1 MSTGDWTRQTNPYPT
16 STFKFSVEGIEI
28 GTFQEVSGLSVD
40 IEVEE
45 IQEGGENGFVH
56 KLPGRM
62 TWPNIVLK
70 RGLTRSN
77 NLFEWINKSSGAG
90 FDGANNRLER
100 RPATI
105 TLLAADESP
114 LRSWEIVDAFAVK
127 WTGPSFDATSTDP
140 ATEEL
145 EIAHHGFTSNNIA

>member
-1 MSTGDWTRQTNPYPT
+1 MPDWTRQTNPFPT
-16 STFKFSVEGIEI
+16 STFKFEVDGVPI

-45 IQEGGENGFVH
+45 VQEGGENGFVH

-70 RGLTRSN
+70 RGITQSN
-77 NLFEWINKSSGAG
+77 NLFEWLTKSAG
-90 FDGANNRLER
+90 PDFHEAQDKLER
-100 RPATI
+100 RTASI
-105 TLLAADESP
+105 TLVNAAEEP
-114 LRSWEIVDAFAVK
+114 MRSWDIVDAFAVK
-127 WTGPSFDATSTDP
+127 WTGPSFDANSTDP

-145 EIAHHGFTSNNIA
+145 EIAHHGFTSSNLR

>member
-1 MSTGDWTRQTNPYPT
+1 MPDWTRQTNPYPT
-16 STFKFSVEGIEI
+16 SIFKF
-28 GTFQEVSGLSVD
+28 SVD

-77 NLFEWINKSSGAG
+77 NLFAWLQQSSGSGFTKENNKLTRCTASVSLLDAAG
-90 FDGANNRLER
+90 QRLR
-100 RPATI
+100 QW
-105 TLLAADESP
+105 DF
-114 LRSWEIVDAFAVK
+114 VDAFAVQ

-145 EIAHHGFTSNNIA
+145 EIAHHGFTSSNLV